1 MIKPQTTV
9 SDPLSMAALD
19 ETAAIPAAWSK
30 LANRSVEEELTREG
44 VVIGVVSAA
53 MEGVRTRLIAPEP
66 IRRLHPEPLYNLP
79 IALLDPRRAD
89 EALRA
94 RPEWPGQ
101 LCELA
106 EAIRSPGHLPAL
118 VRSIHPELA
127 LACRSCG
134 RRLYLNALTGETAGS
149 LEEPCAFPAAREE
162 QMQELLRLAHV
173 VSFLCDCPDPLTPA
187 EATLLTAKL
196 ALDGHLDPTLAQTVP
211 RTLQEKPQACPRS
224 RGWFRRAR

>member
-1 MIKPQTTV
+1 
-9 SDPLSMAALD
+9 MAALD

-30 LANRSVEEELTREG
+30 LANRSIAEELTREG
-44 VVIGVVSAA
+44 VVIGAVPAG
-53 MEGVRTRLIAPEP
+53 MQGVRTRLIAPEP
-66 IRRLHPEPLYNLP
+66 LRRLHPESLYNLP
-79 IALLDPRRAD
+79 IALLDRQRAD

-94 RPEWPGQ
+94 RPEWPGH

-106 EAIRSPGHLPAL
+106 EAIRSHGHLPAL

-134 RRLYLNALTGETAGS
+134 RRLYVNARTGETAGS
-149 LEEPCAFPAAREE
+149 LEEPCTFPLAREKR
-162 QMQELLRLAHV
+162 MQEMLRVAHV

-187 EATLLTAKL
+187 ETTLLTAKL

-211 RTLQEKPQACPRS
+211 STLHETPQARPRS
-224 RGWFRRAR
+224 RGLFRRTR